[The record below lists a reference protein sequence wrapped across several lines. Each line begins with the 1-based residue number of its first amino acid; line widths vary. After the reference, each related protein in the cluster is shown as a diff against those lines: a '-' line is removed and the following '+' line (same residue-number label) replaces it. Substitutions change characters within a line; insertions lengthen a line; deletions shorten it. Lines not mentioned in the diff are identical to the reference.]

1 MIRKK
6 RSVYSAQDHFR
17 LWVLLLVEL
26 HCVMNSFPRIGK
38 QRRDVDDVG
47 FEPYVLVASNEFDII
62 SLALVECG
70 DLQKTK
76 RGVTRIVIWLY
87 QEDAFTQDLIPPAA
101 ET

>member
-1 MIRKK
+1 
-6 RSVYSAQDHFR
+6 
-17 LWVLLLVEL
+17 
-26 HCVMNSFPRIGK
+26 MNSFPRIGK

-101 ET
+101 ETKSFLEDLEHTRPFLSPIVSS